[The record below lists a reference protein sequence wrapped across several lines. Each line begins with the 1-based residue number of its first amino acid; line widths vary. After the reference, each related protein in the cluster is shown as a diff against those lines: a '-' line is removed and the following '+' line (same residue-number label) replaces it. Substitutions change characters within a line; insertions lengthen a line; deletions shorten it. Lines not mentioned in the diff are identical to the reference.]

1 MLQIYIPSVAGAIT
15 RVLSHVIGDLVF
27 PMDDE
32 IKSEAM
38 AVVDLNR
45 REKDDI
51 FWSGLV
57 NADKENVDILY
68 CSSPLS
74 AVTNTKQARELSI
87 EWLKLSNMASSAA
100 DRNLIKIPFHTSFS
114 VLHQRRQLNI
124 DPQLTDTT
132 VIEKRF
138 SVESRKFDKSKTS
151 GRFRML
157 CFRKHTY
164 YYIVL
169 YTAHVLVDLREVG
182 RAVR

>member
-45 REKDDI
+45 LEKDGI

-74 AVTNTKQARELSI
+74 AATNAKQGCCRSNGLSC
-87 EWLKLSNMASSAA
+87 LS
-100 DRNLIKIPFHTSFS
+100 
-114 VLHQRRQLNI
+114 
-124 DPQLTDTT
+124 
-132 VIEKRF
+132 
-138 SVESRKFDKSKTS
+138 
-151 GRFRML
+151 
-157 CFRKHTY
+157 
-164 YYIVL
+164 
-169 YTAHVLVDLREVG
+169 
-182 RAVR
+182 